1 MFSKKILFGI
11 KYLNLAAINLSF
23 TQAGSLKKYIGSIR
37 LEYFNQRRIGL
48 PIRKFDEIFPEC
60 QCNPTSV
67 QILTEEITGGL
78 TILELCYLS
87 SIVKY
92 YPIRSIFEI
101 GTFDGCAVTHMM
113 LNSQVPDQC
122 RIFTLDLPKD
132 NDLNYSYD
140 PENKGFLELRRPG
153 YYIDRYTTGGIS
165 QLYGNSLNFDFS
177 PYHNSIDLV
186 FVDGNHNLPYIQK
199 DSENALIMLK
209 PGGFLIWHDYFGIP
223 GEAVTDLL
231 NNLSANL
238 PISRIKNT
246 CLAIY
251 KKNEK

>member
-1 MFSKKILFGI
+1 
-11 KYLNLAAINLSF
+11 
-23 TQAGSLKKYIGSIR
+23 
-37 LEYFNQRRIGL
+37 
-48 PIRKFDEIFPEC
+48 
-60 QCNPTSV
+60 
-67 QILTEEITGGL
+67 
-78 TILELCYLS
+78 
-87 SIVKY
+87 
-92 YPIRSIFEI
+92 
-101 GTFDGCAVTHMM
+101 MM

-223 GEAVTDLL
+223 GEAVTDFL

-238 PISRIKNT
+238 PISRIINT